1 MEEEE
6 EGDQGSL
13 PQDFLNVT
21 LVYEDCSG
29 SQVRPTGPQQMCW
42 EREEEEEEEGEEEE
56 EEKEYQVPASRFSSL
71 KTLPM

>member
-42 EREEEEEEEGEEEE
+42 EREEEEEEEKMGTKKEREKKLSGEE
-56 EEKEYQVPASRFSSL
+56 
-71 KTLPM
+71 LPL